1 MTKELAV
8 FVNGLR
14 CGFISVKQGLELR
27 SIDRLC
33 PVLVRCQSVRFVCA
47 VQDLS
52 TMIARMRAAG
62 DEVRDVSVTSGVL
75 EEARK
80 FIGVPAVKP
89 WAISKAMS
97 GVKAAIKAEPFV
109 CECGKPGRWHGDRAG
124 RRVLCCDQCWEN
136 QYRAVIAP
144 FNESDCGGAFD
155 GNQVISDADP
165 GL

>member
-1 MTKELAV
+1 MTKELAE

-14 CGFISVKQGLELR
+14 CGFINVKQGLELR

-33 PVLVRCQSVRFVCA
+33 PVLVRCQCVRFVCG
-47 VQDLS
+47 VQDLE

-62 DEVRDVSVTSGVL
+62 DEVRDVSVTSEVL
-75 EEARK
+75 EQARK
-80 FIGVPAVKP
+80 FLAVPAVKP
-89 WAISKAMS
+89 WAISKAMH
-97 GVKAAIKAEPFV
+97 AP
-109 CECGKPGRWHGDRAG
+109 RAH
-124 RRVLCCDQCWEN
+124 
-136 QYRAVIAP
+136 A

>member
-8 FVNGLR
+8 FMGALKF
-14 CGFISVKQGLELR
+14 GFISESQAKDLCRL
-27 SIDRLC
+27 DRLC
-33 PVLVRCQSVRFVCA
+33 QVLVRCQCVRFVCA

-62 DEVRDVSVTSGVL
+62 DEVRDVSVTSEVL
-75 EEARK
+75 EQARK
-80 FIGVPAVKP
+80 FLAVPAVKP
-89 WAISKAMS
+89 WAISKAMH
-97 GVKAAIKAEPFV
+97 AP
-109 CECGKPGRWHGDRAG
+109 RAH
-124 RRVLCCDQCWEN
+124 
-136 QYRAVIAP
+136 A